1 MIASARPAARI
12 DSRIGTRRK
21 HPAVAEAALVAHQQ
35 EIDVA
40 THAQMLKAVVEN
52 HRVERAELAQQLDAI
67 KAPPRNRDRTAERL
81 RHHGRFVARI
91 LQRDF
96 QHASVSHQ
104 LGGLFRSRPSVAA
117 AHDSDA
123 EAVALQAPREKQCER
138 RLAGSTDRQI
148 ADAHCQHRSPAFHH
162 PPVQQARA
170 HADSVEAR
178 SGRQSDP
185 RRKQAKRKIPIPQSF
200 DSRTART
207 RLAGG
212 HRSAETNERFE
223 MLQGDLR
230 AAGSS
235 TD

>member
-40 THAQMLKAVVEN
+40 TQAQMLKAVVEN

-67 KAPPRNRDRTAERL
+67 EAPSRNRDRTAERL

-91 LQRDF
+91 FQRDF
-96 QHASVSHQ
+96 QHASISHQ
-104 LGGLFRSRPSVAA
+104 LGGLFRSRSSVAA

-123 EAVALQAPREKQCER
+123 ETVALQAPREKQCER

-148 ADAHCQHRSPAFHH
+148 ADAHCQHRSLAFHH
-162 PPVQQARA
+162 PPVQPAARPRRFGRSPQRPPVRPTPGA
-170 HADSVEAR
+170 GEVEDPDPTIVRFADGADS
-178 SGRQSDP
+178 GRWGASV
-185 RRKQAKRKIPIPQSF
+185 
-200 DSRTART
+200 SR
-207 RLAGG
+207 
-212 HRSAETNERFE
+212 
-223 MLQGDLR
+223 D
-230 AAGSS
+230 
-235 TD
+235 